1 MQPSVVLHLN
11 EHRSGI
17 KRTFERS
24 LPEKSQL
31 FAQLLPSSSNHVT
44 GAVVVITI
52 VVPAVDIVVT
62 GFVVV
67 PVVVDIGFDVVVWTG
82 VVVDFIVDVVVWT
95 GVVVDFIVVVVV
107 VDAAVVGLVVV
118 VVGPAVVVAAQP
130 YKSIISLASMSV
142 MSKFLRMTCGAVL
155 DKSV

>member
-82 VVVDFIVDVVVWT
+82 VVVDFIV
-95 GVVVDFIVVVVV
+95 VVVV